1 MALTR
6 AAFFTS
12 SADTVKDGA
21 IDIHAINQLPYA
33 TQPISISQ
41 FPYDIWYRTPLTWA
55 QRGGNVV
62 ERNVH
67 LEGGHFPSVH
77 NSAALLQDIWN
88 FFGNEELS
96 NTLVFGRSLG
106 TRRREIRKP

>member
-1 MALTR
+1 MPLIS
-6 AAFFTS
+6 AATFTL
-12 SADTVKDGA
+12 SADSVKDGA
-21 IDIHAINQLPYA
+21 IDVHFINLLPYV

-41 FPYDIWYRTPLTWA
+41 FPYDIWYRTPSTWA

-67 LEGGHFPSVH
+67 LEDGHFPSVT

-88 FFGNEELS
+88 FFGNDELS
-96 NTLVFGRSLG
+96 NTRVFGRG
-106 TRRREIRKP
+106 TVIGREKQ